1 MSHDPN
7 FLLDQKSGG
16 DYIMSMAYL
25 LSWRGPVLEEEDPYG
40 DGISPSG
47 LTAVKTC
54 AGNPD
59 LPEYDRDA
67 IKTAVYRTGGVQS
80 ALIRPAGAAGQ
91 PLIKEENGAYMT
103 MPSVPPNHDVVTVG

>member
-1 MSHDPN
+1 MSHDPY

-40 DGISPSG
+40 DGISPEG
-47 LTAVKTC
+47 LKAVC
-54 AGNPD
+54 HVQEIQI

-67 IKTAVYRTGGVQS
+67 IKEACRVPFTQRFRARHRTAVIIRKKTG
-80 ALIRPAGAAGQ
+80 LIIIPGRSSPT
-91 PLIKEENGAYMT
+91 MT
-103 MPSVPPNHDVVTVG
+103 W